1 MAFPITYE
9 ARQDGELRLLV
20 VASDKGKFTKY
31 FHSGQKKTDGDYGD
45 KSVFDDPKIG
55 YGYMGIG
62 TMMSTGIDEPKITE
76 GASAELIDSLVKEIQ
91 KLSNND

>member
-1 MAFPITYE
+1 MTFPITYE

-20 VASDKGKFTKY
+20 VASEKGKFTVY
-31 FHSGQKKTDGDYGD
+31 RSSGSIRTEEDSPASKNI
-45 KSVFDDPKIG
+45 FDDPKIG

-76 GASAELIDSLVKEIQ
+76 GASAELIELLVSEIQ
-91 KLSNND
+91 KASD